1 VIPER
6 VLAFMVEVETELFKL
21 GVPVKTRHNEV
32 APGQF
37 ELAPVYEQANLA
49 TDHQHLTMATLRRVA
64 DRHGMVCLLHE
75 KPFAGVNGSG
85 KHVNYSFGNAT
96 QGNLLDPGSTPH
108 ENAQFLVF
116 CGAVIR
122 AVHKYSG
129 VIRASIAA
137 ASNDHRLGANEAP
150 PAIISVFLGEQ
161 LFDVFEQIKAG
172 GAKSSRTKGMLEIGV
187 DTLPKLPMD
196 AGDRNRTSPFAFTG
210 NRFEFRAVGG
220 GQSIGGPII
229 AVNTAIAESVDYVA
243 TKLEAAVAAKKP
255 LNEAIQTLLAEIA
268 NEHDGVV
275 FNGDGYSAEW
285 HAEAE
290 KRGLPNLKTTPEALK
305 VLEQPES
312 VKLFEKYAVL
322 SPREMHSRYEIYL
335 EQYVKTVAVEG
346 KLTLEIAETQILPA
360 AIKYL
365 AELGNGLGAAKAL
378 GVSVELKAPRKVA
391 KLAAELEA
399 SIEALEAA
407 MAHHGAKDTLAECE
421 YLCAKVLP
429 AMLAVRSAADGLEA
443 SVSDELWPLPTYQ
456 EMLFMR

>member
-1 VIPER
+1 
-6 VLAFMVEVETELFKL
+6 
-21 GVPVKTRHNEV
+21 
-32 APGQF
+32 
-37 ELAPVYEQANLA
+37 
-49 TDHQHLTMATLRRVA
+49 
-64 DRHGMVCLLHE
+64 
-75 KPFAGVNGSG
+75 
-85 KHVNYSFGNAT
+85 
-96 QGNLLDPGSTPH
+96 
-108 ENAQFLVF
+108 
-116 CGAVIR
+116 
-122 AVHKYSG
+122 
-129 VIRASIAA
+129 
-137 ASNDHRLGANEAP
+137 
-150 PAIISVFLGEQ
+150 
-161 LFDVFEQIKAG
+161 
-172 GAKSSRTKGMLEIGV
+172 MLEIGV

-229 AVNTAIAESVDYVA
+229 AVNTAVAESVDYIA